1 MSNIFVANP
10 IIPQGKSNKLD
21 PDEVGLLTDVKC
33 TCAKAL
39 EQRMQRER
47 ECKRDNARFKHDRQE
62 RLNLISCWRKT
73 VLGKGRFK
81 RGLFCVR
88 NDLGLWFIAALR
100 HPYNTYTNG
109 FPNETKPVA
118 VRHI

>member
-1 MSNIFVANP
+1 MKVKKSTHEENVSHWNEKKVTRVTNP

-47 ECKRDNARFKHDRQE
+47 ECKRETMHG
-62 RLNLISCWRKT
+62 LNMT
-73 VLGKGRFK
+73 DK
-81 RGLFCVR
+81 RG
-88 NDLGLWFIAALR
+88 
-100 HPYNTYTNG
+100 
-109 FPNETKPVA
+109 
-118 VRHI
+118 